1 MKIDKKELFVS
12 SFSRSVQ
19 KKVLSVDKSA
29 KRCYTENTMLTS
41 QQKSNENNERR
52 IVMKNY
58 ALYNSVE
65 YKNMRELVTSCA
77 KKFDDKTA
85 YSYRINPKDKVKI
98 SYRQVGN
105 DVRALAT
112 EFIARGYKG
121 KHVAVSGKTS
131 YGWICAY
138 YALICAGAVIVPLDS
153 DWAGSELANT
163 VAFAECEY
171 LICDREMNEKAE
183 AILSCSSIKEHI
195 LINGKTT
202 DGKERL
208 KDLIFF
214 GQTKF
219 EEGDDSYAELEHDP
233 DALALIVFT
242 SGTTGKGKGVM
253 LTQKMILSDI
263 ADGFKYVQA
272 TERSVSVLP
281 LHHTFGST
289 VNLLGNFCAGAELYL
304 SSGLRYILRELK
316 TEKPTHLILVPLYLE
331 TFYRKISANI
341 KENGKEKIVENT
353 MKVSNSL
360 RKLGIDRRKDFFKEI
375 LEVFGGEL
383 RFVIS
388 GGAPL
393 GQELID
399 TFDAWGI
406 TVINGYG
413 ITECAPLI
421 SVNRNKKQIKG
432 SVGYVLP
439 CDEVKIADP
448 DDAGEGEIRV
458 KGPNVMLGYYRDA
471 QSTVEVFDEEGFFR
485 TGDYG
490 KLDDNGA
497 LHITG
502 RLKNLIIL
510 SNGKNVYP
518 EEIESV
524 FSAVRGVC
532 DAVVY
537 EGQSKRGAEHN
548 AIVLEIFPDAEYCK
562 ANKIDD
568 IRAYM
573 QKYLD
578 DYNRYAVPY
587 KKVGVLKVRTED
599 FPKNTLRKIQRFKI
613 DKTID

>member
-1 MKIDKKELFVS
+1 
-12 SFSRSVQ
+12 
-19 KKVLSVDKSA
+19 
-29 KRCYTENTMLTS
+29 
-41 QQKSNENNERR
+41 
-52 IVMKNY
+52 MKNY

-77 KKFDDKTA
+77 RRFDDKTA
-85 YSYRINPKDKVKI
+85 YSYRINPKDKEKIKI

-112 EFIARGYKG
+112 EFISRGYTG

-131 YGWICAY
+131 YSWICTY
-138 YALICAGAVIVPLDS
+138 YALICAGAVMVPLDP
-153 DWAGSELANT
+153 DWAGEELAHT
-163 VAFAECEY
+163 VSFAECEY
-171 LICDREMNEKAE
+171 LICDREMSEKAE
-183 AILSCSSIKEHI
+183 AILAEAPIKEHI
-195 LINGKTT
+195 LINGKTS

-208 KDLIFF
+208 KDLIFH

-219 EEGDDSYAELEHDP
+219 EEGDNSFAEQELDTE
-233 DALALIVFT
+233 ALALIVFT

-272 TERSVSVLP
+272 TERSISVLP

-289 VNLLGNFCAGAELYL
+289 VNLLGNLCAGAELYL
-304 SSGLRYILRELK
+304 SSGVRYILRELK

-341 KENGKEKIVENT
+341 KEKGKEKIVENT

-360 RKLGIDRRKDFFKEI
+360 RKLGIDRRKDLFKEI

-383 RFVIS
+383 KLVIS

-393 GQELID
+393 NQELIN
-399 TFDAWGI
+399 TFDAWGVTI
-406 TVINGYG
+406 LNGYG

-490 KLDDNGA
+490 KLDENGA
-497 LHITG
+497 LYITG

-524 FSAVRGVC
+524 FSAVHGVQ

-562 ANKIDD
+562 ANKIEN
-568 IRAYM
+568 IRVYM

-578 DYNRYAVPY
+578 DYNRNAVPY

-599 FPKNTLRKIQRFKI
+599 FPKNTMRKIQRFKI